1 MRLFRSRLFSRIAPI
16 ARDIGMWSD
25 NAQAAFD
32 KMGLLEFCDP
42 NLDVDLLLDSDA
54 RVAEECDAQ
63 THVSQV
69 TQAAQ

>member
-1 MRLFRSRLFSRIAPI
+1 
-16 ARDIGMWSD
+16 MWSD
-25 NAQAAFD
+25 NVQAAFD

-54 RVAEECDAQ
+54 GVAEECDAQ

-69 TQAAQ
+69 AQAAQ

>member
-1 MRLFRSRLFSRIAPI
+1 MRLFRSRLFSRIVPI

-25 NAQAAFD
+25 NVQAAFD

-69 TQAAQ
+69 AQAAQ